1 MFCSR
6 RGFKTE
12 SRGNDEKQHQEK
24 IRTEKKI
31 KESANLRQSS
41 GLALRIREKLS
52 TQGGLPLNERTSAH
66 GNGKRRQ
73 NRRAK
78 TRSRKT
84 HPDFF
89 PTSRRSLHENF
100 PSLRKNRT
108 KHGKNHSHA
117 PRKRIKTRNPPEIRS
132 RDEEKILAEI
142 STSADSQSRSA
153 CLPARIIYCEYP
165 AHGYPEAVSSYLW
178 RSQSESGKQFKN

>member
-132 RDEEKILAEI
+132 RAPHEKREAGKLGI
-142 STSADSQSRSA
+142 SAPSIFYRKG
-153 CLPARIIYCEYP
+153 RVFY
-165 AHGYPEAVSSYLW
+165 W
-178 RSQSESGKQFKN
+178 K

>member
-117 PRKRIKTRNPPEIRS
+117 PRNRIKTRNPFPRLAQKIPRKQVHWRAQHSVTMVSCTES
-132 RDEEKILAEI
+132 RIFNRKKK
-142 STSADSQSRSA
+142 
-153 CLPARIIYCEYP
+153 
-165 AHGYPEAVSSYLW
+165 EAFFQMLLL
-178 RSQSESGKQFKN
+178 KAF